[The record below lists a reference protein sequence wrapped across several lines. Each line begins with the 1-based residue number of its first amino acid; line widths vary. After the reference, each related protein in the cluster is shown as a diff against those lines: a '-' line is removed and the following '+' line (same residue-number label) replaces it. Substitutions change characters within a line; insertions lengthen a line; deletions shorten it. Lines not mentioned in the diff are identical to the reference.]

1 MSRTIVASIEGE
13 YRRYKSLA
21 DEAMAQ
27 LQPAQLDARLAASD
41 NSIATI
47 VAHMA
52 GNLRSRFTDFLSSDG
67 EKPWRDRD
75 REFVPGEATHEELRA
90 GWEEGWRILFATL
103 AQLSDADLE
112 RGITIR
118 DVPLTVMEALHRSLA
133 HASYHVGQIV
143 FVAKSLRGDAWKY
156 LSIPPGQSEKYR
168 ANPTLE
174 RALNHERGK
183 ARP

>member
-1 MSRTIVASIEGE
+1 MTRTIVASIESE

-21 DEAMAQ
+21 NEAMAQ
-27 LQPAQLDARLAASD
+27 LDPAQLDARLAASD

-52 GNLRSRFTDFLSSDG
+52 GNFRSRFTDFLSSDG
-67 EKPWRDRD
+67 EKPGRDRD
-75 REFVPGEATHEELRA
+75 REFVPGGATREELLAR
-90 GWEEGWRILFATL
+90 WEEGWRILFGTL
-103 AQLSDADLE
+103 AQLSDAELA
-112 RGITIR
+112 RSVTIR
-118 DVPLTVMEALHRSLA
+118 DVPLTVLEALHRSLA

-143 FVAKSLRGDAWKY
+143 YVAKSLRGDAWRY
-156 LSIPPGQSEKYR
+156 LSIPPGQSAAYR

-174 RALNHERGK
+174 RALDHERGK